1 METNNFPKM
10 IIVHHSG
17 GTDANPLAD
26 TSNHTIA
33 IIREAHKARGFY
45 DPVSKESVGYHWFI
59 DKKGKVFAGRPEFRN
74 GAHTTGYNTK
84 SIGICLAGNFDF
96 SLPTES
102 QIQALTKLMGEIM
115 SRYAI
120 PASEIYPHRKFA
132 KKTCYGTR
140 LSDTWASEL
149 MVTEKLLKKQP
160 DIVIGEYDLQEIKK
174 SVANKEVN
182 GLFQLIKKL
191 FNL

>member
-10 IIVHHSG
+10 IIIHHTS

-26 TSNHTIA
+26 TSSHTFEMVDTYH
-33 IIREAHKARGFY
+33 R
-45 DPVSKESVGYHWFI
+45 SKGWDGIGYHWFI
-59 DKKGKVFAGRPEFRN
+59 EKNGKIKKGRDETKV
-74 GAHTTGYNTK
+74 GAHTVGYNDK

-115 SRYAI
+115 SRYAL